1 MVLVHVL
8 AGSIALAAG
17 AFALAAPKGST
28 RHRRA
33 GRVFAIAMVVMTVSA
48 LVVAGWL
55 HPNRINALAALLT
68 LYLVATGWLTMARPA
83 SGARLPL
90 AACLVLAAGT
100 GAFAA
105 WLAIN
110 ALAGTP
116 GAIPREWAPLPLVFG
131 AAAWLGA
138 LGDARLL
145 RAGAIARPRRVAR
158 HRWRIGSALWIA
170 TSSFFLGQARQFPDA
185 VRASGVL
192 ALPVLLLTV
201 LLAWWLWRTLRRP
214 RPAAAAA
221 AAAAAALRTDATA
234 G

>member
-17 AFALAAPKGST
+17 AFALAAPKGSS

-33 GRVFAIAMVVMTVSA
+33 GRVFAIAMGVMTVSA

-55 HPNRINALAALLT
+55 HPNRINVLAALLT
-68 LYLVATGWLTMARPA
+68 LYLVATGWLTMARPVA
-83 SGARLPL
+83 GPRFPL
-90 AACLVLAAGT
+90 AACFVLAAGT

-110 ALAGTP
+110 ALAGNA
-116 GAIPREWAPLPLVFG
+116 GAIPRAWAPLPLLFG
-131 AAAWLGA
+131 AVAWLGA

-145 RAGAIARPRRVAR
+145 RAGPLAGPRRVAR
-158 HRWRIGSALWIA
+158 HLWRMGSALWIA
-170 TSSFFLGQARQFPDA
+170 TSSFFLGQARQVPDA

-192 ALPVLLLTV
+192 ALPVLLLTL
-201 LLAWWLWRTLRRP
+201 LLAWWLWRTLRHP
-214 RPAAAAA
+214 RPAADAAA
-221 AAAAAALRTDATA
+221 AGALRTDASA

>member
-8 AGSIALAAG
+8 AGSVALAAG
-17 AFALAAPKGST
+17 AFALAAPKGSA

-33 GRVFAIAMVVMTVSA
+33 GRVFAVAMGVMTVSA
-48 LVVAGWL
+48 LIVAGWL
-55 HPNRINALAALLT
+55 HPNRINVLAALLT
-68 LYLVATGWLTMARPA
+68 LYLVGTGWLTMARPVA
-83 SGARLPL
+83 AARVPL
-90 AACLVLAAGT
+90 VACLLLGAGT

-105 WLAIN
+105 WLATN
-110 ALAGTP
+110 ALAGTA
-116 GAIPREWAPLPLVFG
+116 GAIPREWAPLPLLFA

-138 LGDARLL
+138 MGDARLL
-145 RAGAIARPRRVAR
+145 RAGAMAGSRRVAR
-158 HRWRIGSALWIA
+158 HLCRMGLALWIA

-214 RPAAAAA
+214 RPATAPAAASA
-221 AAAAAALRTDATA
+221 GALRTDATA

>member
-17 AFALAAPKGST
+17 AFALAAPKGSP

-33 GRVFAIAMVVMTVSA
+33 GRVFVVAMAVMTLSA

-55 HPNRINALAALLT
+55 HPNRINVLAALLT

-83 SGARLPL
+83 AASRTPL
-90 AACLVLAAGT
+90 AACLVLAVGT
-100 GAFAA
+100 GAFGA
-105 WLAIN
+105 WLGVN
-110 ALAGTP
+110 ALAGTA
-116 GAIPREWAPLPLVFG
+116 GAIPRAWAPMPLLFG

-145 RAGAIARPRRVAR
+145 RAGALAGPRRVAR
-158 HRWRIGSALWIA
+158 HLWRMGLALWIA

-192 ALPVLLLTV
+192 ALPVLLLTL

-214 RPAAAAA
+214 RTGPAAGAAA
-221 AAAAAALRTDATA
+221 PALRTDATA